1 MQLPN
6 HNNYSLAH
14 FRSRTHSLALHY
26 QLAGHLGQRHSDHPV
41 HLRSVGLAARL
52 RWIAERLFGLL
63 YVLTGCE
70 ECCLYVVSPVKSTQ
84 ASKPRL
90 HTAKTRLRTAYA
102 ASAVTDIY
110 GTYFYLP
117 ILALVT
123 VRASQNLEIRS
134 GKPFRI

>member
-90 HTAKTRLRTAYA
+90 HTAKTRLRTQRMQHLLLLTYTVLTFTCRFYSDFSRSRSENP
-102 ASAVTDIY
+102 SAIPD
-110 GTYFYLP
+110 FLP
-117 ILALVT
+117 
-123 VRASQNLEIRS
+123 
-134 GKPFRI
+134 P